1 MQPRPM
7 AETSKSLFPS
17 LRFFIVFPSR
27 QSLSSSPVLLVADP
41 FHPVDGLAV
50 EPLLD
55 GDVRHRRRR
64 RRTVPVLFV
73 GRKPDDIAGVNF
85 LDAPTPNLH
94 PAVTGCDD
102 QGLAQGMGVPCR
114 SRPGLERDA

>member
-27 QSLSSSPVLLVADP
+27 QSLSSGPVLLVADL
-41 FHPVDGLAV
+41 FHQVDCFAV

-55 GDVRHRRRR
+55 GDVRHGRRRR
-64 RRTVPVLFV
+64 RAMPVLFAR
-73 GRKPDDIAGVNF
+73 RKPDDVARVNF
-85 LDAPTPNLH
+85 LDTSTPELH
-94 PAVTGCDD
+94 PAATGCDD
-102 QGLAQGMGVPCR
+102 QGLP
-114 SRPGLERDA
+114 